1 MKEARKLDVLLQSA
15 SGLKKVST
23 SKAYA
28 VAWID
33 PSVRVPS
40 PAERNHGASP
50 VWNTTMSVSL
60 DERALGQGMS
70 LTIELIGQGLV
81 KTKRI
86 GFVTVDIS
94 DIVLEGSKGASVHG
108 QFHAYPVDHQ
118 TSLLFLFFLL
128 CCRLHI
134 FLEETTVVPVKWKDE
149 NSSLILSFSK
159 CKPFWKKVCRS
170 FDWKYSFSPVDE
182 SGELLSRSLFL
193 SPMLQIANCSEEG
206 ISFLWLKVHL
216 FFLWTKVEYVFLTSF
231 TNYKSSSKQLSCSVN
246 VSRVSFY
253 QPISLHHGHWPD
265 VLFFGGRWQGA
276 QEGNKELS
284 TSSFTCTSRPP
295 SLRQTDLHLVNLLWR
310 HSNIRGP
317 TSARKNHHHH
327 QKNNK
332 AIQTVRRQ
340 NILWIRSI
348 MDQKSGCTGRDR
360 SRSSL
365 RAHATEIC
373 DRNM

>member
-108 QFHAYPVDHQ
+108 QFHAYPVTRRSGRQQGTLNFELHLHESPALLAANGL
-118 TSLLFLFFLL
+118 TPSESTVASLKYEGSY
-128 CCRLHI
+128 I
-134 FLEETTVVPVKWKDE
+134 SSQKSSPPSEQQQSDPDSKETK
-149 NSSLILSFSK
+149 NSTDKIHK
-159 CKPFWKKVCRS
+159 GPKKRVYGVRPKS
-170 FDWKYSFSPVDE
+170 
-182 SGELLSRSLFL
+182 FL
-193 SPMLQIANCSEEG
+193 SPC
-206 ISFLWLKVHL
+206 
-216 FFLWTKVEYVFLTSF
+216 
-231 TNYKSSSKQLSCSVN
+231 
-246 VSRVSFY
+246 
-253 QPISLHHGHWPD
+253 
-265 VLFFGGRWQGA
+265 
-276 QEGNKELS
+276 
-284 TSSFTCTSRPP
+284 TCY
-295 SLRQTDLHLVNLLWR
+295 
-310 HSNIRGP
+310 
-317 TSARKNHHHH
+317 
-327 QKNNK
+327 
-332 AIQTVRRQ
+332 
-340 NILWIRSI
+340 
-348 MDQKSGCTGRDR
+348 
-360 SRSSL
+360 
-365 RAHATEIC
+365 
-373 DRNM
+373 

>member
-1 MKEARKLDVLLQSA
+1 MREARKLDVLLQSA

-128 CCRLHI
+128 WCRLQI
-134 FLEETTVVPVKWKDE
+134 FLEENFVVPVSWKDE
-149 NSSLILSFSK
+149 NPSLILSF
-159 CKPFWKKVCRS
+159 
-170 FDWKYSFSPVDE
+170 
-182 SGELLSRSLFL
+182 FL
-193 SPMLQIANCSEEG
+193 SPLFQSANPSGRRSVVPLTESTVFLLSMKVGNFSPILFFVLLCCKLQILLKKVYCSC
-206 ISFLWLKVHL
+206 H
-216 FFLWTKVEYVFLTSF
+216 
-231 TNYKSSSKQLSCSVN
+231 
-246 VSRVSFY
+246 
-253 QPISLHHGHWPD
+253 
-265 VLFFGGRWQGA
+265 
-276 QEGNKELS
+276 
-284 TSSFTCTSRPP
+284 
-295 SLRQTDLHLVNLLWR
+295 
-310 HSNIRGP
+310 
-317 TSARKNHHHH
+317 
-327 QKNNK
+327 
-332 AIQTVRRQ
+332 
-340 NILWIRSI
+340 
-348 MDQKSGCTGRDR
+348 
-360 SRSSL
+360 
-365 RAHATEIC
+365 
-373 DRNM
+373 